1 MSEDATKQE
10 APQPA
15 EGVERPPIEKAVA
28 QEVAPKSQEPVEQ
41 QSSEVNQLIA
51 DAKKYRKRSQSV
63 EAELATLQKQIASDR
78 EKQMEEQQQWQQLAE
93 ERQARIQELE
103 PIVERA
109 RSEETQMREQILS
122 TFSDEDRETFGDLPM
137 SKLRALASKLTNNEQ
152 RLAVASNPAVPA
164 NENLKDWTKMNKND
178 RQKNWTSIVNMYAK
192 RKK

>member
-164 NENLKDWTKMNKND
+164 NENLKDWTKMNKED

>member
-1 MSEDATKQE
+1 
-10 APQPA
+10 
-15 EGVERPPIEKAVA
+15 
-28 QEVAPKSQEPVEQ
+28 
-41 QSSEVNQLIA
+41 
-51 DAKKYRKRSQSV
+51 
-63 EAELATLQKQIASDR
+63 
-78 EKQMEEQQQWQQLAE
+78 
-93 ERQARIQELE
+93 
-103 PIVERA
+103 
-109 RSEETQMREQILS
+109 MREQILS